1 MKSSLAPVMILVAA
15 ILWGTAGTAKTYL
28 PENVDSLS
36 IGAMR
41 LIVGSLILIAIALLM
56 GQFKIKGWPW
66 RMVFAA
72 GVAMALFQPFFFNA
86 VTLTGVA
93 VGTVASIGSAPV
105 FSGLIEWLFFKLQP
119 DRVWWISTIL
129 AIIGCALLMFNTG
142 SITVDPLGIL
152 SGLGAGMTFASYT
165 ILNSRMVRH
174 HPPIATTAIVFTIS
188 ALLLTPFL
196 LLNDPSW
203 LMTSGGISVSLYIGL
218 FATGL
223 AYFLFASG
231 LKHVKSS
238 SAVTL
243 SLAEPL
249 TASML
254 GVLFVGEVLALWSW
268 AGLIMLLAGLV
279 LLAMQ
284 SRGRSKA
291 VSPQNS
297 FR

>member
-1 MKSSLAPVMILVAA
+1 MKSSLAPIMILIAA

-28 PENVDSLS
+28 PEDVDSLS

-41 LIVGSLILIAIALLM
+41 LIIGSLILIVIALFM
-56 GQFKIKGWPW
+56 RQFKIKGWPW
-66 RMVFAA
+66 RMVIVA
-72 GVAMALFQPFFFNA
+72 GIAMALFQPFFFNA

-93 VGTVASIGSAPV
+93 VGTVAAIGSAPV
-105 FSGLIEWLFFKLQP
+105 FSGLIEWLFFKIQP
-119 DRVWWISTIL
+119 ARIWWISTTL
-129 AIIGCALLMFNTG
+129 AILGCALLMSNTG
-142 SITVDPLGIL
+142 AVTVDPLGIL
-152 SGLGAGMTFASYT
+152 SGLGAGLTFASYT
-165 ILNSRMVRH
+165 IMNSRMVKN

-203 LMTSGGISVSLYIGL
+203 VATTGGISVSLYIGL

-231 LKHVKSS
+231 LKHVPSS

-249 TASML
+249 TASLL
-254 GVLFVGEVLALWSW
+254 GVLFVGEVLNLWSW
-268 AGLIMLLAGLV
+268 TGLIMLLSGLV
-279 LLAMQ
+279 LLALQ
-284 SRGRSKA
+284 SRQRSRTRGL
-291 VSPQNS
+291 QT
-297 FR
+297 

>member
-1 MKSSLAPVMILVAA
+1 MKSSLAPIMILVAA

-41 LIVGSLILIAIALLM
+41 LIIGSLILIIIALFM
-56 GQFKIKGWPW
+56 RQFRIKGWPW
-66 RMVFAA
+66 RMVLAA
-72 GVAMALFQPFFFNA
+72 GIAMALFQPFFFNA

-105 FSGLIEWLFFKLQP
+105 FSGLIEWLFFKIRP
-119 DRVWWISTIL
+119 DRVWWVSTTL
-129 AIIGCALLMFNTG
+129 AILGCALLMFNTG

-152 SGLGAGMTFASYT
+152 SGLGAGVTFASYT
-165 ILNSRMVRH
+165 IMNSRMVRN
-174 HPPIATTAIVFTIS
+174 HPPIAITAIVFTIS

-203 LMTSGGISVSLYIGL
+203 LATTGGISVSLYIGL

-249 TASML
+249 TASLL

-279 LLAMQ
+279 LLALQ
-284 SRGRSKA
+284 SRGRSRKI
-291 VSPQNS
+291 PTQT
-297 FR
+297 